1 MNTKVGMM
9 SDEMEMQ
16 IHQGITLIN
25 RYDDAYNISHV
36 GKDHGALDVME
47 RIVSFLLAS
56 GFSQST
62 IDEYITLG

>member
-1 MNTKVGMM
+1 M

-25 RYDDAYNISHV
+25 RYDDAYNISHI

-47 RIVSFLLAS
+47 NIVAFLLAS
-56 GFSQST
+56 GYSKSV
-62 IDEYITLG
+62 IDQYINLE